1 MKVFWRKGFTRTSM
15 DDIKKATGIKESSLY
30 NTFGNKESLFM
41 EALQSYR
48 EQIMG
53 EITSAPN
60 LKFPRKAL
68 ETLIRRIGV
77 RASGE
82 AGAAGCMIMN
92 TAMEMGDENPTMKA
106 FAQKFYA
113 DFEEWI
119 FQTVERGQE
128 MGEVSTSRD
137 ARQLAR
143 FISYNVQ
150 SLFSIGR
157 TRPKKEFM
165 DDVVE
170 TMLSVL

>member
-1 MKVFWRKGFTRTSM
+1 MAGKIQFDRNKAIEDSVKVFWRKGFTRTSM

-92 TAMEMGDENPTMKA
+92 TAMEICLLYTSPSPRD
-106 FAQKFYA
+106 Q
-113 DFEEWI
+113 
-119 FQTVERGQE
+119 RG
-128 MGEVSTSRD
+128 SRMPSS
-137 ARQLAR
+137 A
-143 FISYNVQ
+143 
-150 SLFSIGR
+150 
-157 TRPKKEFM
+157 
-165 DDVVE
+165 
-170 TMLSVL
+170 